1 MPHDALGHCSR
12 LRDLI
17 LHRRGGGVD
26 AAALRTF
33 QELSRAAARAADD
46 SECTE
51 LMRSAAQYASD
62 LFSESAHRKWAKG
75 NVSGAYIL
83 RLCILGNLNE
93 FSERL
98 IQAEALALRGVTPIH
113 RDGGSGDEVGSP
125 AAEEDGN
132 P

>member
-83 RLCILGNLNE
+83 RLCILGDLNE
-93 FSERL
+93 FCERL
-98 IQAEALALRGVTPIH
+98 QAEALALRGVAPIH
-113 RDGGSGDEVGSP
+113 RYGGSGDEVGSP